1 MSAATEA
8 QKRKTVQDAIDRVLF
23 KINELEAILGEFDG
37 NNELLHTKLN
47 EYIEELTKLDAVKDN
62 MIGAGQQAELAVEL
76 LRAVDEGTNPDSFTV
91 QLFRDSMA
99 QNQASKGKVEA
110 FRMLQQR
117 VSQQLQQAYPA
128 VAADYQQLR
137 QPAPA
142 EQAAGA
148 ADQQAT
154 AAAAA
159 PS

>member
-1 MSAATEA
+1 MARPSSKCMLRCCT
-8 QKRKTVQDAIDRVLF
+8 R
-23 KINELEAILGEFDG
+23 GC
-37 NNELLHTKLN
+37 
-47 EYIEELTKLDAVKDN
+47 
-62 MIGAGQQAELAVEL
+62 
-76 LRAVDEGTNPDSFTV
+76 RAVDEGTNPDSFTV

-99 QNQASKGKVEA
+99 QNQARWVAAACHLGRLPVWVGLARLLLLPFPTSLPVTALCSKGKVEA